1 MERFLEAEQILLL
14 GEGDGRF
21 LEALL
26 AEGCRADIVCYDAST
41 DMLDLARKRA
51 GEKGNKVRFLAGDIR
66 NLRLPNNFRP
76 DVIGAHFFMDCFEGK
91 ELLDIAGIITREGIS
106 GGTVIVTDFKLPGG
120 NWAWRLRGRLL
131 IYLMLLFF
139 RVFAGISA
147 RRLPD
152 IYSLVTNYG
161 WKFRKEALFDHGL
174 VCSWILE
181 LPGHKR
187 S

>member
-1 MERFLEAEQILLL
+1 M
-14 GEGDGRF
+14 GETSH
-21 LEALL
+21 
-26 AEGCRADIVCYDAST
+26 RADCGIGGLST
-41 DMLDLARKRA
+41 EHSPWPLVGYSSRE
-51 GEKGNKVRFLAGDIR
+51 GE
-66 NLRLPNNFRP
+66 
-76 DVIGAHFFMDCFEGK
+76 
-91 ELLDIAGIITREGIS
+91 ELLDIAGIITREGIP

-120 NWAWRLRGRLL
+120 RWVWRLRGRLL

-161 WKFRKEALFDHGL
+161 WKCRKEALFDHGL